1 MEIIKLAI
9 DFILHMNKY
18 LDMIIQNTGNLTYLI
33 LFFVIFIETG
43 LVVTPFLPG
52 DSLLFA
58 AGTFAG
64 MGSLNIWILFFS
76 LATAAILGDTANY
89 WIGHKLGERVF
100 EMNSRFIKREYLE
113 KTQAFYNKHGGKTI
127 FLARFIPIIR
137 TFAPFIAG
145 VGKMRYGYFITYNF
159 VGGIVWTFIM
169 LFAGYFFGTQKFVQ
183 DNFSL
188 VIIAI
193 IIISVL
199 PAVIEW
205 LRNRKA
211 PQPPAK
217 AEIE

>member
-1 MEIIKLAI
+1 MEFIKLAI
-9 DFILHMNKY
+9 DFVLHMNKY
-18 LDMIIQNTGNLTYLI
+18 LDLIMQSSGNLTYLI

-76 LATAAILGDTANY
+76 LMTAAILGDTVNY

-113 KTQAFYNKHGGKTI
+113 RTQAFYAKHGGKTI

-159 VGGIVWTFIM
+159 VGGVVWTGIM

-188 VIIAI
+188 VIIVI
-193 IIISVL
+193 IIISVM

-205 LRNRKA
+205 LRNRK
-211 PQPPAK
+211 PVQPVQ
-217 AEIE
+217 ENI